1 MESTR
6 QKKIGVTL
14 QKDLTIILQKL
25 LKNGAMGAIS
35 ASVTK
40 VRVSSDL
47 SSAKVYISVF
57 PVKNTPV
64 IFDLISQKKS
74 EIRNSLG
81 ILVKNQIRRVPELL
95 FYNDDSLEHIDSI
108 DAALKKNEDPIK
120 NTSLLEKRKKI

>member
-6 QKKIGVTL
+6 QKKIGLTL

-25 LKNGAMGAIS
+25 LKKGAMGSII

-40 VRVSSDL
+40 VRVSPDL

-81 ILVKNQIRRVPELL
+81 ILVKNQIRRVPELF

>member
-6 QKKIGVTL
+6 QKKIGVAL

-25 LKNGAMGAIS
+25 LKVGAMGSII

-64 IFDLISQKKS
+64 FFDLISQKKS
-74 EIRNSLG
+74 EIRSSLG
-81 ILVKNQIRRVPELL
+81 ILVKNQIRRVPELF
-95 FYNDDSLEHIDSI
+95 FYNDDSVEHIDSI

>member
-25 LKNGAMGAIS
+25 LKEGAMGSII

-40 VRVSSDL
+40 ARVSPDL

-81 ILVKNQIRRVPELL
+81 ILIKNQIRRVPELF

>member
-25 LKNGAMGAIS
+25 LKEGAMGSII

-40 VRVSSDL
+40 VRVSPDL
-47 SSAKVYISVF
+47 SSAKVYISIF
-57 PVKNTPV
+57 PVKNTPA

-81 ILVKNQIRRVPELL
+81 VLVKNQIRRVPELL

>member
-25 LKNGAMGAIS
+25 LKEGAIGS
-35 ASVTK
+35 IIASVTK
-40 VRVSSDL
+40 VRVSPDL
-47 SSAKVYISVF
+47 SSAKVYVSVF
-57 PVKNTPV
+57 PVKNTPP

-81 ILVKNQIRRVPELL
+81 ILVKNQIRRVPELF

>member
-6 QKKIGVTL
+6 QKKISVTL

-25 LKNGAMGAIS
+25 LKEGAMGSII

-40 VRVSSDL
+40 VRVSPDL
-47 SSAKVYISVF
+47 SSAKVYISIF
-57 PVKNTPV
+57 PVKNTQA

-81 ILVKNQIRRVPELL
+81 VLVKNQIRRVPELF

-108 DAALKKNEDPIK
+108 DNALKKNEDPIK

>member
-25 LKNGAMGAIS
+25 LKEGAMGSII

-81 ILVKNQIRRVPELL
+81 ILVKNQIRRVPELF

>member
-6 QKKIGVTL
+6 QKKIGLTL

-25 LKNGAMGAIS
+25 LKVGAMGSII

-81 ILVKNQIRRVPELL
+81 ILVKNQIRRVPELF

>member
-25 LKNGAMGAIS
+25 LKEGSMGSII

-40 VRVSSDL
+40 VRVSPDL

-81 ILVKNQIRRVPELL
+81 ILVKNQIRRVPELF

-108 DAALKKNEDPIK
+108 DNALKKNEDPIK

>member
-25 LKNGAMGAIS
+25 LKEGAMGSII

-40 VRVSSDL
+40 VRVSPDL
-47 SSAKVYISVF
+47 SSAKVYISIF
-57 PVKNTPV
+57 PVKNTPA

>member
-25 LKNGAMGAIS
+25 LKEGAIS
-35 ASVTK
+35 SIIASVTK

-81 ILVKNQIRRVPELL
+81 ILVKNQIRRVPELF

>member
-25 LKNGAMGAIS
+25 LKEGAMGSII

-40 VRVSSDL
+40 VRVSPDL

-81 ILVKNQIRRVPELL
+81 ILIKNQIRRVPELF

>member
-25 LKNGAMGAIS
+25 LKVGAMGSII

-40 VRVSSDL
+40 ARVSLDL
-47 SSAKVYISVF
+47 SSAKVYISIF

-81 ILVKNQIRRVPELL
+81 ILVKNQIRRVPELF

>member
-6 QKKIGVTL
+6 QKKIGVSL

-25 LKNGAMGAIS
+25 LKEGAIGS
-35 ASVTK
+35 IIASVTK

-47 SSAKVYISVF
+47 SSAKVYISIF
-57 PVKNTPV
+57 PVKNTPA
-64 IFDLISQKKS
+64 IFDLIRQKKS

-81 ILVKNQIRRVPELL
+81 ILVKNQIRRVPEFL

>member
-6 QKKIGVTL
+6 QKKVGVTL

-25 LKNGAMGAIS
+25 LKEGAIGS
-35 ASVTK
+35 IIASVTK

-47 SSAKVYISVF
+47 SSAKVYISIF
-57 PVKNTPV
+57 PVKNTPA
-64 IFDLISQKKS
+64 IFDLIRQKKS

>member
-25 LKNGAMGAIS
+25 LKEGVMGSII

-40 VRVSSDL
+40 VRVSPDL

-81 ILVKNQIRRVPELL
+81 ILIKNQIRRVPELF

>member
-6 QKKIGVTL
+6 QKKIGVAL
-14 QKDLTIILQKL
+14 QKDLTIILQKM
-25 LKNGAMGAIS
+25 LKEGAIS
-35 ASVTK
+35 SIITSVTK
-40 VRVSSDL
+40 VRVSPDL

-57 PVKNTPV
+57 PIKNTRA

-81 ILVKNQIRRVPELL
+81 LLVKNQIRRVPELF

-120 NTSLLEKRKKI
+120 NNSLSEKRKKI

>member
-25 LKNGAMGAIS
+25 LKVGAMGSII

-40 VRVSSDL
+40 VRVSPDL

-81 ILVKNQIRRVPELL
+81 ILIKNQIRRVPGLF
-95 FYNDDSLEHIDSI
+95 FYNDDSLEHINSI

>member
-25 LKNGAMGAIS
+25 LKDGAMGSII

-81 ILVKNQIRRVPELL
+81 ILIKNQIRRVPELF

>member
-25 LKNGAMGAIS
+25 LKEGAIS
-35 ASVTK
+35 SIIASVTK
-40 VRVSSDL
+40 VRVSPDL

-81 ILVKNQIRRVPELL
+81 ILVKNQIRRVPELF

>member
-25 LKNGAMGAIS
+25 LKEGSMGSII
-35 ASVTK
+35 ASVTI
-40 VRVSSDL
+40 VRVSPDL

-57 PVKNTPV
+57 PVKNTSI

-81 ILVKNQIRRVPELL
+81 ILVKNQIRRVPELF

>member
-25 LKNGAMGAIS
+25 LKEGAIGS
-35 ASVTK
+35 IIASVTK

-81 ILVKNQIRRVPELL
+81 ILIKNQIRRVPELF

>member
-25 LKNGAMGAIS
+25 LKEGAMGSII

-81 ILVKNQIRRVPELL
+81 ILIKNQIRRVPELF

>member
-25 LKNGAMGAIS
+25 LKVGAMGSII

-81 ILVKNQIRRVPELL
+81 ILVKNQIRRVPELF
-95 FYNDDSLEHIDSI
+95 FYNDDSLEYIDSI

>member
-25 LKNGAMGAIS
+25 LKEGAIGS
-35 ASVTK
+35 IIASVTK
-40 VRVSSDL
+40 VRVSPDL

-81 ILVKNQIRRVPELL
+81 ILVKNQIRRVPELF

>member
-25 LKNGAMGAIS
+25 LKEGAMGSII

-40 VRVSSDL
+40 VRVSPDL

-81 ILVKNQIRRVPELL
+81 VLVKNQIRRVPELF

>member
-25 LKNGAMGAIS
+25 LKVGAMGSII

-81 ILVKNQIRRVPELL
+81 VLVKNQIRRVPELF

>member
-25 LKNGAMGAIS
+25 LKEGVIGSII

-40 VRVSSDL
+40 VRVSPDL

-81 ILVKNQIRRVPELL
+81 ILVKNQIRRVPELF

>member
-25 LKNGAMGAIS
+25 LKEGAMGSII

-40 VRVSSDL
+40 VRVSPDL

>member
-25 LKNGAMGAIS
+25 LKEGVMGSII

-40 VRVSSDL
+40 VRVSPDL
-47 SSAKVYISVF
+47 SSAKVYISIF
-57 PVKNTPV
+57 PVKNTPA

-81 ILVKNQIRRVPELL
+81 VLVKNQIRRVPELF

-108 DAALKKNEDPIK
+108 DNALKKNEDPIK

>member
-25 LKNGAMGAIS
+25 LKEGAIGS
-35 ASVTK
+35 IIASVTK

-57 PVKNTPV
+57 PVKNTPA
-64 IFDLISQKKS
+64 IFDLIRQKKS